1 MNRSKLVQ
9 MMIGA
14 GALSVMA
21 GTAFGQDADTQQA
34 GTSGLEEIV
43 VHASRMGATAKS
55 IPNKIEIFNEEQ
67 VRLQQTLAAT
77 PTELLSNLVP
87 SFAPTNQKM
96 TGSGETFRGRTPLYL
111 IDGVPQS
118 TPLRPG
124 AREGV
129 TIDMEM
135 VERVEVIF
143 GANAIQGLGGTGG
156 MINYITLSPP
166 KGGEFQQRASVGLTT
181 NDGFEGESF
190 GWRGHYMAAKSFDQ
204 FDVMAAVSYEDRG
217 LFYDADDRPVGIEN
231 GQGDVADSHS
241 RNFFFK
247 GGWEPGEHQRL
258 QLMVSDF
265 KLQQDGDYVRVD
277 GNRLQGIPA
286 TSIRGKPVGDVPV
299 NDVTTASLDYSNEAF
314 LGGSLSAQAYY
325 QDFKALYGA
334 ELQASF
340 QDPAIAPIGTL
351 YDQTQNDSEK
361 HGARF
366 TYGRK
371 GLFGTPVDMVVG
383 YDFLRDLTSQPL
395 VLTHRVSVPPTTF
408 YNNAGFLQLNYKPLH
423 WLLLTGGARYEN
435 GELKV
440 PSFITRAGNRPDWQ
454 TLQVTGGTRSFD
466 DTLFNYGVVITPTES
481 LSFYASSAEAY
492 SMPDIGRVLR
502 AVSTPGTTVDNLLDI
517 APIVTTNREV
527 GGSYNFGIGEFR
539 VAYFISESDFG
550 QRLVARPDGTY
561 DLARQATETSGWE
574 FSVKLHPSSW
584 LAMSAG
590 YSLLDG
596 EYDSNRDGRLDTDLG
611 AADIGPNRLT
621 LSVDLTPPG
630 RYSGRIQSST
640 NFSRDFNNAAGARV
654 ARFEGYTT
662 VDAMAAAQF
671 GDTTLSL
678 SISNLL
684 DEQYMTYQ
692 AQAANLSNS
701 LYYAGRGRTLTLR
714 VSTSF

>member
-1 MNRSKLVQ
+1 MNRFKLVQ

-14 GALSVMA
+14 GALSAMA
-21 GTAFGQDADTQQA
+21 GTALGQEANTPSA
-34 GTSGLEEIV
+34 GTPGLEEIV
-43 VHASRMGATAKS
+43 VNASRMGLTAKS
-55 IPNKIEIFNEEQ
+55 IPNKIEIIDEDQ
-67 VRLQQTLAAT
+67 VRLQQTLATT

-96 TGSGETFRGRTPLYL
+96 TSGGETFRGRTPLYL

-124 AREGV
+124 ARESV

-166 KGGEFQQRASVGLTT
+166 KGDEFQQRASVGLST
-181 NDGFEGESF
+181 NDGFEGNSF

-217 LFYDADDRPVGIEN
+217 LFYDADDRPIGIEN
-231 GQGDVADSHS
+231 SQGDVADSHS

-247 GGWEPGEHQRL
+247 GGWEPGEQQRL
-258 QLMVSDF
+258 QLMASSF

-277 GNRLQGIPA
+277 GDRLRGIPA

-299 NDVTTASLDYSNEAF
+299 NDVTTVSLDYSNEAF
-314 LGGSLSAQAYY
+314 LGGNLSAQAYY
-325 QDFKALYGA
+325 QDFKALFGA
-334 ELQASF
+334 DLLASF
-340 QDPAIAPIGTL
+340 QDPAIAPLGTL

-361 HGARF
+361 YGARF

-395 VLTHRVSVPPTTF
+395 VLTNRVSVPPTTF
-408 YNNAGFLQLNYKPLH
+408 YNNAGFLQLNYKPLN

-435 GELKV
+435 GKLDV
-440 PSFITRAGNRPDWQ
+440 PSFTTRAGNRADWQ
-454 TLQVTGGTRSFD
+454 TLRVTGGTRSFD
-466 DTLFNYGVVITPTES
+466 DTLFNYGLVITPTES

-502 AVSTPGTTVDNLLDI
+502 GVSTPGATVDNLLEI
-517 APIVTTNREV
+517 APIVTTNREL
-527 GGSYNFGIGEFR
+527 GGSYDFGMGDFR
-539 VAYFISESDFG
+539 IAYFISESDFG

-574 FSVKLHPSSW
+574 FSVKLRPTTW

-596 EYDSNRDGRLDTDLG
+596 EYDSNRDGQLDADLG

-640 NFSRDFNNAAGARV
+640 NFSRNFHNATGATT
-654 ARFEGYTT
+654 ARFDGYTT
-662 VDAMAAAQF
+662 VDAMAAAAF

-684 DEQYMTYQ
+684 DKQYMTYQ
-692 AQAANLSNS
+692 AQAANLTDS

-714 VSTSF
+714 LSTSF

>member
-1 MNRSKLVQ
+1 MSRSKLVQ
-9 MMIGA
+9 IMIGA
-14 GALSVMA
+14 GALSAMA
-21 GTAFGQDADTQQA
+21 GTAAGQEANTPQA
-34 GTSGLEEIV
+34 GSPGLEEIV
-43 VHASRMGATAKS
+43 VHASRMGLTAKS
-55 IPNKIEIFNEEQ
+55 IPNKIEIIDEDQ
-67 VRLQQTLAAT
+67 VRLQQTLATT

-96 TGSGETFRGRTPLYL
+96 TSGGETFRGRTPLYL

-124 AREGV
+124 ARESV

-181 NDGFEGESF
+181 NDGFEGNAF

-217 LFYDADDRPVGIEN
+217 LFYDADDVPIGIEN

-247 GGWEPGEHQRL
+247 SGWEPGEHQRL

-277 GNRLQGIPA
+277 GNRLRGIPA

-334 ELQASF
+334 ELLASF
-340 QDPAIAPIGTL
+340 QDPAIAPLGTL

-361 HGARF
+361 YGARF
-366 TYGRK
+366 TYGRR

-395 VLTHRVSVPPTTF
+395 VLTDRVSVPPTTF
-408 YNNAGFLQLNYKPLH
+408 YNNAGFLQLNYKPLN

-435 GELKV
+435 GKLEV
-440 PSFITRAGNRPDWQ
+440 PSFTTRAGNRPDWQ
-454 TLQVTGGTRSFD
+454 TLRVTGGTRSFD
-466 DTLFNYGVVITPTES
+466 DTLFNYGLVITPTDS

-502 AVSTPGTTVDNLLDI
+502 GVSTPGTTVDNLLDI
-517 APIVTTNREV
+517 APIVTTNQEI
-527 GGSYNFGIGEFR
+527 GGSYNFGMGDFR
-539 VAYFISESDFG
+539 VAYFISKSDFG

-561 DLARQATETSGWE
+561 DLARQATEVSGWE
-574 FSVKLHPSSW
+574 FSVKLRPTQW

-621 LSVDLTPPG
+621 MSVDITPPG
-630 RYSGRIQSST
+630 RYSGRIQSSS
-640 NFSRDFNNAAGARV
+640 NFSRDFRNAAGATT
-654 ARFEGYTT
+654 ARFSGYTT
-662 VDAMAAAQF
+662 VDAMAAAAF
-671 GDTTLSL
+671 GNTTLSL

-684 DEQYMTYQ
+684 DKQYMTYQ
-692 AQAANLSNS
+692 AQAANLTNS

-714 VSTSF
+714 LATSF